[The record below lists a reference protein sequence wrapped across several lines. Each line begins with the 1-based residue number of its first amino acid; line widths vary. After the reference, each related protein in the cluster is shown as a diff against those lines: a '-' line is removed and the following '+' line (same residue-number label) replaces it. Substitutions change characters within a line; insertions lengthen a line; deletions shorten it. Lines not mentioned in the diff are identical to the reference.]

1 MRSMVGMRD
10 IFRILFLRVEI
21 FLQQKTVL
29 SAEIMNDTLTGTP
42 RYGEE
47 TPQEKWMAGEVER
60 KLHIV
65 RASILLYGIS
75 RSTAVAYL
83 MFS

>member
-1 MRSMVGMRD
+1 MRD
-10 IFRILFLRVEI
+10 IFRVLFLRVET

-29 SAEIMNDTLTGTP
+29 SAEIMNDTLTWTP

-47 TPQEKWMAGEVER
+47 TPQEKWMTGEVER

-65 RASILLYGIS
+65 RASILLYGVS
-75 RSTAVAYL
+75 RSIAVAYL